1 MKKGIL
7 KIAEGDFTA
16 LSIAKKTNSSLHMPY
31 CLLSHKC
38 LPMSS
43 LWHQQQTILCGNE
56 RHEMRRIEDGL
67 GKSWK
72 VVNILLMKHSA
83 QYCLLLLSLVT
94 ININFLIT
102 QTRCH
107 AARRQ
112 RGITVRGQR
121 GYCKFLQL
129 RYWLAFFKWKKMLHF
144 IIKFISLSHLASFTG
159 KCAEMKARGRFT
171 AHFALLIHLK
181 WDTYKKNIT
190 NCSEINKLSHWHSIS
205 SINITIDD
213 DEEDSHRQC
222 EMRLFLLLLY
232 SVSYIYC
239 KNKCLFVQQ

>member
-1 MKKGIL
+1 
-7 KIAEGDFTA
+7 
-16 LSIAKKTNSSLHMPY
+16 MPY
-31 CLLSHKC
+31 CLLSYKC
-38 LPMSS
+38 LPAFAMTSTA
-43 LWHQQQTILCGNE
+43 TILCGKE

-107 AARRQ
+107 AATTMEQAEQ

-121 GYCKFLQL
+121 GLLLSHTANSFNFDIGFLFSPTMQ
-129 RYWLAFFKWKKMLHF
+129 RVHF
-144 IIKFISLSHLASFTG
+144 AIKFISLSHLASFAG
-159 KCAEMKARGRFT
+159 KCAKMKARGRFT

-181 WDTYKKNIT
+181 
-190 NCSEINKLSHWHSIS
+190 
-205 SINITIDD
+205 
-213 DEEDSHRQC
+213 
-222 EMRLFLLLLY
+222 
-232 SVSYIYC
+232 
-239 KNKCLFVQQ
+239 